1 LNPTIKIPVFID
13 NPAADK
19 RICKLAEFQN
29 RNSSATDLFFT
40 NQSVPI
46 MNRAVFWTVIIF
58 AFGNAAAQSAPQPTP
73 TPVRVVIT
81 DKLPA
86 KTPTPEKN
94 LEAVKP
100 PSEIKGAPSAAA
112 DDETSPAP
120 TEARV
125 PAAPIPAN
133 LDVRSLSFREL
144 KSKIAEAKRSLVSR
158 PVYTAS
164 TSSAVPIEYVRIA
177 FNDRETDKI
186 DFVTISKA
194 AFLSVADET
203 VTTSESGRPV
213 RVRTIRANG
222 VNTPVVIFDER
233 GSAHLP
239 LLVQYPVVRDG
250 KYIETAFY
258 MSTHPGLVTPE
269 TVSAGRLYVRN
280 IIEIARE
287 RLADYG
293 IEVSPRIA
301 DIAERLATVE
311 HVDHYRFR
319 TEPHSRIFDDIFT
332 LYALN
337 EGQTYR
343 YSVSSAGA
351 GGMVQMIPST
361 YRMVRSWHP
370 NIPLIP
376 DFVEGMRNHVNAA
389 QAMLLY
395 MNRTWN
401 DLVSNPVVSEALA
414 AGIATPE
421 QLMAAGYNS
430 NPARLPGYIKR
441 GGALWTDLIPRET
454 KIYLQ
459 IYDSLERNVPM
470 VKRTR

>member
-1 LNPTIKIPVFID
+1 
-13 NPAADK
+13 
-19 RICKLAEFQN
+19 
-29 RNSSATDLFFT
+29 
-40 NQSVPI
+40 
-46 MNRAVFWTVIIF
+46 MNRAVFWTIIF
-58 AFGNAAAQSAPQPTP
+58 FAVGSVSAQSRPEQTP
-73 TPVRVVIT
+73 SRVRVVVT
-81 DKLPA
+81 EELPA
-86 KTPTPEKN
+86 ATSTPNPTKGLVASPPN
-94 LEAVKP
+94 STLPSFAVA
-100 PSEIKGAPSAAA
+100 E
-112 DDETSPAP
+112 DETSPASS
-120 TEARV
+120 EARV
-125 PAAPIPAN
+125 PASPIPAN
-133 LDVRSLSFREL
+133 LDIRSLSFREL
-144 KSKIAEAKRSLVSR
+144 KSKIAEAKRNLASR

-164 TSSAVPIEYVRIA
+164 TTSAVPIEYVRIA

-194 AFLSVADET
+194 SFLSIADET

-222 VNTPVVIFDER
+222 VNTPLVIFDER
-233 GSAHLP
+233 SRAHLP
-239 LLVQYPVVRDG
+239 LLVQYPIVRDG
-250 KYIETAFY
+250 KYIETTFY

-280 IIEIARE
+280 VIEIARE
-287 RLADYG
+287 RLAEYG
-293 IEVSPRIA
+293 IEISPRIA

-319 TEPHSRIFDDIFT
+319 TEPHSEIFDDIFT

-337 EGQTYR
+337 EDQTYR

-361 YRMVRSWHP
+361 YRMVRAWHP

-376 DFVEGMRNHVNAA
+376 VFVEAMRNHVNAA

-395 MNRTWN
+395 LNRTWN
-401 DLVSNPVVSEALA
+401 DLSSNPVIAEALA
-414 AGIATPE
+414 TGIATPE

-430 NPARLPGYIKR
+430 NPARLAEYIKR
-441 GGALWTDLIPRET
+441 GGAQWTDLIPRET

-470 VKRTR
+470 IKRTR

>member
-1 LNPTIKIPVFID
+1 
-13 NPAADK
+13 
-19 RICKLAEFQN
+19 
-29 RNSSATDLFFT
+29 
-40 NQSVPI
+40 
-46 MNRAVFWTVIIF
+46 MNRAVFWIVIF
-58 AFGNAAAQSAPQPTP
+58 FGICSVSAQSRPNATP

-81 DKLPA
+81 DNVKPQ
-86 KTPTPEKN
+86 PTPN
-94 LEAVKP
+94 RPATRPPLVTGDNSRKP
-100 PSEIKGAPSAAA
+100 SSTQSE
-112 DDETSPAP
+112 DEQSPSPAEVRI
-120 TEARV
+120 T
-125 PAAPIPAN
+125 AAPLPAN
-133 LDVRSLSFREL
+133 LEVPNLSFREL
-144 KSKIAEAKRSLVSR
+144 KNRIAEAKRSLAGR
-158 PVYTAS
+158 PVYTVSS
-164 TSSAVPIEYVRIA
+164 TTTAPIEYVRIA
-177 FNDRETDKI
+177 FLDRDTDKI
-186 DFVTISKA
+186 DYVTISKA
-194 AFLSVADET
+194 AFLSVSDET
-203 VTTSESGRPV
+203 VSASENGRPV

-233 GSAHLP
+233 GRTHLP

-250 KYIETAFY
+250 KYIETAIY

-280 IIEIARE
+280 ILEIARE
-287 RLADYG
+287 QLADYG
-293 IEVSPRIA
+293 IEIAPRIA

-319 TEPHSRIFDDIFT
+319 TEPHTKIFDDIFT

-389 QAMLLY
+389 KAMLLY
-395 MNRTWN
+395 MNRTWS
-401 DLVSNPVVSEALA
+401 DLIANPVVSDALA
-414 AGIATPE
+414 SGIATPE

-441 GGALWTDLIPRET
+441 GGAAWTDLIPRET

-459 IYDSLERNVPM
+459 IYDSIERNVPM
-470 VKRTR
+470 NRRTR